1 MKKTTF
7 LTAASLAAL
16 MAASPALVHAAD
28 ANMSG
33 ETTMKVQANNPDTPP
48 AETVTEQDIREGWN
62 DTKKAAKDTYKDV
75 KAAILDKTS
84 DQPVN
89 IDNNTTVQV
98 LLGQPIYS
106 HDKQKIATL
115 EDIILDADGTA
126 KMVVVKDLGLLGFGG
141 KLAAFDY
148 GTVVKTDAK
157 GNIVTPLSKSAIDSA
172 AEFSYTP
179 EKTNAKI
186 RMISDNGYSVA
197 QMLDGKLRGADNK
210 SVADIDN
217 IAFNNGKASMV
228 IASYGGVLN
237 MGEEHVA
244 LDFDSA
250 QLVRADGSVDLKLD
264 ANETKA
270 FEKLKKAPKAE

>member
-106 HDKQKIATL
+106 HDKKKIATL

-148 GTVVKTDAK
+148 GTVIKTDAK

-186 RMISDNGYSVA
+186 RMIPDNGYSVA

>member
-1 MKKTTF
+1 MKNTTF

-16 MAASPALVHAAD
+16 MAASPALVHAAE

-84 DQPVN
+84 GEPMN

-98 LLGQPIYS
+98 LLGQAIYNQ
-106 HDKQKIATL
+106 DKKKIATL

-172 AEFSYTP
+172 AEFSYKP
-179 EKTNAKI
+179 EKSNAKI
-186 RMISDNGYSVA
+186 RMIPDNGYSVA
-197 QMLDGKLRGADNK
+197 QLLDGKLRGADNK

-237 MGEEHVA
+237 MGEDHVA

-250 QLVRADGSVDLKLD
+250 QLVRADGSIDMKLD

>member
-186 RMISDNGYSVA
+186 RMIPDNGYSVA

>member
-1 MKKTTF
+1 MKNTTF

-16 MAASPALVHAAD
+16 MAASPALVHAAE

-33 ETTMKVQANNPDTPP
+33 ETTMKAQANNPDTPP

-98 LLGQPIYS
+98 LLGQAIYNQ
-106 HDKQKIATL
+106 DKKKIATL

-172 AEFSYTP
+172 AEFSYKP
-179 EKTNAKI
+179 EKSNAKI
-186 RMISDNGYSVA
+186 RMIPDNGYSVA
-197 QMLDGKLRGADNK
+197 QLLDGKLRGADNK

-237 MGEEHVA
+237 MGEDHVA

-250 QLVRADGSVDLKLD
+250 QLVRADGSIDMKLD

>member
-1 MKKTTF
+1 
-7 LTAASLAAL
+7 
-16 MAASPALVHAAD
+16 
-28 ANMSG
+28 
-33 ETTMKVQANNPDTPP
+33 
-48 AETVTEQDIREGWN
+48 
-62 DTKKAAKDTYKDV
+62 V

-89 IDNNTTVQV
+89 INNNTTVEV

-126 KMVVVKDLGLLGFGG
+126 QMVVVKDLGLLGFGG

-148 GTVVKTDAK
+148 STVVKTDAK
-157 GNIVTPLSKSAIDSA
+157 GNIVTPLSKSAIESA
-172 AEFSYTP
+172 AEFSYKT
-179 EKTNAKI
+179 EKSNAKV
-186 RMISDNGYSVA
+186 RMIPNDGYSVS
-197 QMLDGKLRGADNK
+197 QLLDGKLRGADDK

-237 MGEEHVA
+237 MGANHVA